1 MSVVVANGGHHHVLI
16 CKGAVE
22 EMLTVCTQ
30 AELGTDIVTL
40 SPGRQQD
47 ALALVRDL
55 NDDGFRVVAV
65 ASRSLPQQDA
75 TYTLNDERDLV
86 LAGFMAFL
94 DPPKESAAEAIA
106 ALQAY
111 GVRVVVL
118 TGDNDV
124 VTRRVCRD
132 VGLSINRVV
141 LGQEVDAASDTELA
155 DLSEA
160 TAVFAKLNPAQ
171 KARIVQALQGRGHTV
186 GYLGDG
192 INDAPALR
200 QADVGVSVDT
210 ATDIA
215 RESADIIL
223 LEKNLLVLEDGV
235 LRGREV
241 YGNIVKYIK
250 MTASSNFGDVF
261 SVLIASAVLP
271 FLPMPVQLLIQNLLY
286 DFSQLSLPWDRMDP
300 EFLTKPRKW
309 DASGIARF
317 MAYIGPISSVFD
329 VTTFGLLW
337 FVFGASSIARQ
348 GVFQSGWFIEG
359 LLSQTLIVHMIRTK
373 KVPFLQST
381 AALPVV
387 LLTTA
392 VMAVGIYLPFSRRGV
407 ATGMARLPWT
417 YFPWLAITLLA
428 YCALTQGVK
437 TWYIRHFHAWL

>member
-1 MSVVVANGGHHHVLI
+1 M
-16 CKGAVE
+16 
-22 EMLTVCTQ
+22 
-30 AELGTDIVTL
+30 
-40 SPGRQQD
+40 R
-47 ALALVRDL
+47 
-55 NDDGFRVVAV
+55 
-65 ASRSLPQQDA
+65 
-75 TYTLNDERDLV
+75 
-86 LAGFMAFL
+86 
-94 DPPKESAAEAIA
+94 
-106 ALQAY
+106 
-111 GVRVVVL
+111 
-118 TGDNDV
+118 
-124 VTRRVCRD
+124 
-132 VGLSINRVV
+132 
-141 LGQEVDAASDTELA
+141 
-155 DLSEA
+155 
-160 TAVFAKLNPAQ
+160 
-171 KARIVQALQGRGHTV
+171 ALQGRGHTV

-200 QADVGVSVDT
+200 DADVGISVDT

-223 LEKNLLVLEDGV
+223 LEKSLLVLEDGV

-250 MTASSNFGDVF
+250 MTASSNFGNVF

-271 FLPMPVQLLIQNLLY
+271 FLPMLPVQLLIQNLLY

-329 VTTFGLLW
+329 VTTFALLW
-337 FVFGASSIARQ
+337 FVIGASTVARQ

-381 AALPVV
+381 AALPVL
-387 LLTTA
+387 LLTTS
-392 VMAVGIYLPFSRRGV
+392 VMAVGIYLPFSRLGS
-407 ATGMARLPWT
+407 ATGMAHLPWT
-417 YFPWLAITLLA
+417 YFPWLAATLLA

-437 TWYIRHFHAWL
+437 TWYIRRFHAWL